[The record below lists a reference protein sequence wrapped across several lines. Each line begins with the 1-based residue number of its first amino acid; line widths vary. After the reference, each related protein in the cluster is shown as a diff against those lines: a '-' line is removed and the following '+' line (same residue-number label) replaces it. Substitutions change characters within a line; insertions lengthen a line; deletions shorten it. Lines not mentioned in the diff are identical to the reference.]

1 MTSKTISVTEE
12 VYELLSRLKLP
23 NESLGDVIKRLCE
36 EKTANS
42 LIRWISEKLLW
53 SDMSKEEYEQI
64 KRSINDVRKKLHA
77 QEVHLD

>member
-23 NESLGDVIKRLCE
+23 HESLGDVIKRLCE

-42 LIRWISEKLLW
+42 LIKWISEKPLW
-53 SDMSKEEYEQI
+53 SDMSEEEYEQT
-64 KRSINDVRKKLHA
+64 KRNINDVRKKLHA
-77 QEVHLD
+77 QEVNLD